1 MMSEKEFEKICEL
14 DDLAEQAGGFVD
26 STCNTESEIH
36 YDYRAIIAYCKNHNI
51 EPIDMTIREM
61 QQFVIA

>member
-1 MMSEKEFEKICEL
+1 MSEQEYTKICDL

-26 STCNTESEIH
+26 FRPSSDTAIH
-36 YDYRAIIAYCKNHNI
+36 YDYRAIIAYCKKNNI

>member
-1 MMSEKEFEKICEL
+1 MSEKDFSKICEL
-14 DDLAEQAGGFVD
+14 DDIAEQAGGFVD
-26 STCNTESEIH
+26 YTVSSEKEVH
-36 YDYRAIIAYCKNHNI
+36 YDYRAIIDYCRKNNI

>member
-1 MMSEKEFEKICEL
+1 MIMS
-14 DDLAEQAGGFVD
+14 EQAGGYVD
-26 STCNTESEIH
+26 FNPTSETGIH
-36 YDYRAIIAYCKNHNI
+36 YDYRAIIAYCKKNNI

>member
-1 MMSEKEFEKICEL
+1 MTEKKFKEICEL
-14 DDLAEQAGGFVD
+14 DEIAENAGGFVAY
-26 STCNTESEIH
+26 SESENGIH
-36 YDYRAIIAYCKNHNI
+36 YDYRAIISYCRKHNM

>member
-1 MMSEKEFEKICEL
+1 MSDNEFAKICEL
-14 DDLAEQAGGFVD
+14 DTVAEQAGGFVD
-26 STCNTESEIH
+26 CTSTSESEVH
-36 YDYRAIIAYCKNHNI
+36 YDYRAIIAYCKKHNI

>member
-1 MMSEKEFEKICEL
+1 MSEQEYNKICEL
-14 DDLAEQAGGFVD
+14 DDIAEQAGGYVD
-26 STCNTESEIH
+26 FSPTSEAGIH
-36 YDYRAIIAYCKNHNI
+36 YDYRAIIAYCKKHNI

>member
-1 MMSEKEFEKICEL
+1 MSENEFKKICEL
-14 DDLAEQAGGFVD
+14 DDIAEQAGGYVD
-26 STCNTESEIH
+26 ALSNVESEIH
-36 YDYRAIIAYCKNHNI
+36 YDYRAIIAYCKSNNI

>member
-1 MMSEKEFEKICEL
+1 MSEKEFAKICEL
-14 DDLAEQAGGFVD
+14 DDVAEQAGGFVD
-26 STCNTESEIH
+26 SEAVPNNGIRYNC
-36 YDYRAIIAYCKNHNI
+36 RAIIAYCKEHKI